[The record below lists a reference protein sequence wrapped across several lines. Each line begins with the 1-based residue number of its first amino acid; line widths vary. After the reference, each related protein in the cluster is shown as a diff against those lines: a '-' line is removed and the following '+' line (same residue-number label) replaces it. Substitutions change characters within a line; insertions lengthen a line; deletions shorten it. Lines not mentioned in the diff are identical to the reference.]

1 MRGSEA
7 QLGLLA
13 VVDGQTLEQQRA
25 EARAS
30 AATDGVEDEEALQT
44 SAVVRELADTV
55 EAEVDDFLANGVVAT
70 SEVVGSVLLA
80 GDQLLRVEELAVG
93 ASADFVNDSGLEV
106 QEDGSR
112 HVLARASL
120 REEGVESVISAAN
133 GLVRRHL
140 AVWLN
145 AVLKAEQF
153 PAGVAHLDTGLSNM
167 NAYDFSHG

>member
-1 MRGSEA
+1 MK
-7 QLGLLA
+7 LGLLA

-80 GDQLLRVEELAVG
+80 GDHRVEKQLGRVQEQVRTFSG
-93 ASADFVNDSGLEV
+93 APWLIAACTIIAIVALLGQTFCPQDVQKAFMSTSMSDFLCALHVSHSTVSFVKADF
-106 QEDGSR
+106 
-112 HVLARASL
+112 ARNTL
-120 REEGVESVISAAN
+120 PGRSV
-133 GLVRRHL
+133 
-140 AVWLN
+140 
-145 AVLKAEQF
+145 
-153 PAGVAHLDTGLSNM
+153 
-167 NAYDFSHG
+167 FSTADCSSPKGR